1 MEMKI
6 TKVTKTYFETEGERV
21 YFFEPLDEEM
31 TVSELQELMNEN
43 EKFLLGE
50 IQKMKKE
57 QITEGSVID
66 KSRKIKNGGVM
77 EIDTIEKKIRF
88 EVVSACASVW
98 KNTINDLSAKGSIE
112 NGANGAIR
120 NITEALTEKYLL
132 KVEEI
137 AEIIHKGIYDK
148 DISEEFPVRNL
159 HIYAIAKI
167 ICDTQRN
174 KKI

>member
-31 TVSELQELMNEN
+31 TISELQELMNEN

-66 KSRKIKNGGVM
+66 K
-77 EIDTIEKKIRF
+77 EKK
-88 EVVSACASVW
+88 V
-98 KNTINDLSAKGSIE
+98 
-112 NGANGAIR
+112 
-120 NITEALTEKYLL
+120 
-132 KVEEI
+132 
-137 AEIIHKGIYDK
+137 
-148 DISEEFPVRNL
+148 
-159 HIYAIAKI
+159 
-167 ICDTQRN
+167 
-174 KKI
+174 